1 MKPSDR
7 AIAQAWREWAE
18 PHKGVGPFE
27 DDLIYC
33 VEERAR
39 ELDATAAPS
48 DILPIDAGNAA
59 DWLDRASSKW
69 EHGPAAIN
77 PADALRLRSIAALLR
92 ATAAP
97 VDEFCKN
104 EGHVYMDG
112 AKCFNCGTAAPVVVG
127 EVTDAMVSRALDAQ
141 PFIGTNRAKRVW
153 QCFDLY
159 EADAKLAMRAALTA
173 ALAGD

>member
-7 AIAQAWREWAE
+7 AIAQAFAEWGDASYFIPVVELRE
-18 PHKGVGPFE
+18 K
-27 DDLIYC
+27 IYA
-33 VEERAR
+33 RAR

-97 VDEFCKN
+97 V
-104 EGHVYMDG
+104 
-112 AKCFNCGTAAPVVVG
+112 VVG
-127 EVTDAMVSRALDAQ
+127 EVTDAMVERALNAQ
-141 PFIGTNRAKRVW
+141 PFDDDNDASRVW
-153 QCFDLY
+153 QCLPYD
-159 EADAKLAMRAALTA
+159 DAGCKHIIRAALTA